1 MAGLFK
7 LEMTEIKDAFSEKT
21 RKGNVCNWG
30 SYFCVIAATTWALP
44 LFSKCCSFWID
55 AVQWSHPTVGVV
67 RCRRKDLGKWLLPWS
82 LESMLL
88 ICIGSYGLFSAVW
101 AEGAGAEGQCCPQA
115 RGMQIK
121 VSIGGLPWP
130 LSRCLAQAL
139 LPVAGLL
146 ALESVHTGSL
156 LGARMRRDAAE

>member
-1 MAGLFK
+1 MLSAGP
-7 LEMTEIKDAFSEKT
+7 
-21 RKGNVCNWG
+21 G
-30 SYFCVIAATTWALP
+30 
-44 LFSKCCSFWID
+44 
-55 AVQWSHPTVGVV
+55 
-67 RCRRKDLGKWLLPWS
+67 
-82 LESMLL
+82 
-88 ICIGSYGLFSAVW
+88 
-101 AEGAGAEGQCCPQA
+101 
-115 RGMQIK
+115 GMQIK